1 MLLIKLLSQIT
12 TLITILI
19 LTELES
25 ILYFNH
31 LSLSFTNSR
40 IRLFKLIL
48 KLANLSFKLTNGL
61 HMLLLS

>member
-19 LTELES
+19 ETELES

-31 LSLSFTNSR
+31 LSLSLTNSR

-61 HMLLLS
+61 NMLLLS